1 MKKRYY
7 ILLFFWLFML
17 AYLVMTL
24 IITRDVDTPVSELVV
39 DIRDKDEASFVSEKD
54 IERIVLKNIPKLKR
68 TNIWEIDAQELE
80 NKIRKHPSLLTAD
93 VYKTEGGFLRV
104 EVRQKRPLLRLIANG
119 RNAYIDVNGTLM
131 YFSNAYTAHVPVAIG
146 HFNLPKDFTD
156 KENYP
161 KLIND
166 LYYLTEY
173 LNDEPFLKAQFE
185 QIYIDKKKEIVLIPR
200 VGNHRIRIASV
211 DDLDMKF
218 KKLYALYDQEFKEY
232 GWKKYK
238 EINLKY
244 KGQVVC
250 VL

>member
-1 MKKRYY
+1 MKRRYY
-7 ILLFFWLFML
+7 LILFYWLFMI
-17 AYLVMTL
+17 AYTVLTI
-24 IITRDVDTPVSELVV
+24 IITKDKDIPVSELVV
-39 DIRDKDEASFVSEKD
+39 HIHDKEDASFVSEKD
-54 IERIVLKNIPKLKR
+54 IERIVLKEIPRLKK
-68 TNIWEIDAQELE
+68 TSILEINSMELE
-80 NKIRKHPSLLTAD
+80 NVIRKHPSLTTAD

-104 EVRQKRPLLRLIANG
+104 DVEQKEPVLRLIANG
-119 RNAYIDVNGTLM
+119 RNAYIDIHGTLM

-156 KENYP
+156 TANYP
-161 KLIND
+161 KLIRD

-173 LNDEPFLKAQFE
+173 LNDDSFLKSQFE
-185 QIYIDKKKEIVLIPR
+185 QFYIDKKKEIILIPR
-200 VGNHRIRIASV
+200 VGNHRIRIATV
-211 DDLDMKF
+211 DDLDYKF
-218 KKLYALYDQEFKEY
+218 KKLFALYDQEFNEY